1 MPTASSMAQDP
12 HQGRVALVTGG
23 ARGIGLAIATALR
36 DAGLR
41 IALVD
46 ASEKVFESACHLGDA
61 ALAMAARADVSQEA
75 DCRRVVR
82 DVLAWGG
89 RLDVLVNNAGI
100 TIKRGKD
107 RFPTMETSLQD
118 WQRTLDVNL
127 TGTFLMARECLPAM
141 RERGW
146 GRVVNVSSQAGRA
159 NSRFSGSAYAASKA
173 GIIGFSRILAGEVG
187 GFGITVNCVAPGR
200 IRSDMNAIS
209 GEEGNQW
216 YLTQIPV
223 GRIGEGSDVAAAVAY
238 LASDA
243 ASFVTGTVIDV
254 NGGAW
259 MV

>member
-1 MPTASSMAQDP
+1 MTQAAQR
-12 HQGRVALVTGG
+12 QRVALVTGG
-23 ARGIGLAIATALR
+23 SRGIGFEIARVLSAT
-36 DAGLR
+36 GLR
-41 IALVD
+41 VALADVN
-46 ASEKVFESACHLGDA
+46 EKVFEAAEHLGGTGA
-61 ALAMAARADVSQEA
+61 AMAVQGDVSDET
-75 DCRRVVR
+75 DCRRMVR
-82 DVLAWGG
+82 DVATWGG
-89 RLDVLVNNAGI
+89 GVDVLVNNAGI

-107 RFPTMETSLQD
+107 RFPTLESSLAD

-127 TGTFLMARECLPAM
+127 TGTFLMARECVPLM

-146 GRVVNVSSQAGRA
+146 GRVVNISSQAGRA
-159 NSRFSGSAYAASKA
+159 NSRFSGCAYAASKA

-187 GFGITVNCVAPGR
+187 AFGITVNCVAPGR
-200 IRSDMNAIS
+200 IRSEMNAIS

-223 GRIGEGSDVAAAVAY
+223 GRIGEGSDVAGAVAW

-243 ASFVTGTVIDV
+243 ASFVTGTVVDV